1 MTRSGTTRGIFERAG
16 RRARLALGVFAV
28 LVLIVAHASF
38 AAASTTGATT
48 MRARAPFAG
57 QEVSKEWKLRV
68 TAKSAGI
75 HREQDTKSPVIG
87 WVAQGKELTS
97 TVYDGE
103 WYMITIRTGEGGMV
117 LPGYISR
124 FDVQVIEEKVDK
136 GPDFWDAS
144 AESARRKGL
153 TLKISG
159 GYSLFSGGDIDAGA
173 MGMFNQASA
182 TAMAWGFKTTTNDPR
197 AFHSG
202 PEGGLDLIYR
212 LNSRFGI
219 GLGGSYLN
227 AKGESSLKFTESDLV
242 WQSQTLWNVPALKAY
257 GVRLEAYY
265 NASLLPW
272 LGLTAH
278 GGPAYY
284 HADYNYSRD
293 FVTSTYEES
302 DLQVAKG
309 NTLGFHGGVGL
320 SVSLNA
326 QVAILLEVQVRYARF
341 GDLTGSEKLETSTS
355 TSFTVTKETA
365 GSLYYVEGGAY
376 PKLAVLADGATS
388 GLNARKAVLDISGV
402 VLAGGVLIRF

>member
-1 MTRSGTTRGIFERAG
+1 
-16 RRARLALGVFAV
+16 
-28 LVLIVAHASF
+28 
-38 AAASTTGATT
+38 

-173 MGMFNQASA
+173 IGMFNQASA

-197 AFHSG
+197 AFHAG

-272 LGLTAH
+272 LGLTAY

-284 HADYNYSRD
+284 HADYSYSRD

-302 DLQVAKG
+302 DSQAAKG

-376 PKLAVLADGATS
+376 PKLAVFADGATA

>member
-1 MTRSGTTRGIFERAG
+1 MTRSGTTWGILERTG
-16 RRARLALGVFAV
+16 RRAGLALGVFAV
-28 LVLIVAHASF
+28 LVLIVVHASF

-182 TAMAWGFKTTTNDPR
+182 TATASGFTTIKNDPK
-197 AFHSG
+197 AFHAG
-202 PEGGLDLIYR
+202 PEGGVDLIYR
-212 LNSRFGI
+212 LGPRFGI

-227 AKGESSLKFTESDLV
+227 AKGESSLQFAENNV
-242 WQSQTLWNVPALKAY
+242 NYQTMWNVPALKAY

-293 FVTSTYEES
+293 FATSTYEES
-302 DLQVAKG
+302 DLQAAKG

-326 QVAILLEVQVRYARF
+326 KVAILLEVQVRYARF
-341 GDLTGSEKLETSTS
+341 GDLTGSEKLETTTS
-355 TSFTVTKETA
+355 TSFTVTKETS

-376 PKLAVLADGATS
+376 PKLAVLADGATA

-402 VLAGGVLIRF
+402 VLAGGVVIRF